1 MKRILTALLLVI
13 VLSLTLVT
21 ALADEAAQ
29 PEETLDY
36 SEMSDIERLARGIV
50 YIPETM
56 TLKDFYETLKTVD
69 ESERY
74 INSDKFVYFCYAIE
88 DLYYIPT
95 TAEEIFRQYAEKFKY
110 VDTKDMDTAYKNLFS
125 LLDKYSYYLPPQY
138 YDSFWNSTTAK
149 GVGITFVY
157 DETGDAWGSVGT
169 FVEGVAPGS
178 TAAAMGI
185 RTGDRLTSLM
195 GYDVSS
201 SPFTAVQAILS
212 SLGEDDNYIE
222 LKYER
227 IDGEEI
233 SETDVTLE
241 RRSTV
246 FREFSFHLYPNDR
259 AFVLQLS
266 SFKNPNTYLQLIER
280 FKELKELGYVNAILD
295 LRDNSGGDV
304 YVASNI
310 ISAFI
315 EDEDVPLFSMGR
327 EGKLN
332 YHGFKSNGGGV
343 EFDTLHV
350 LVNENTASSAEITA
364 LCLKQHAG
372 ATLVGKKT
380 VGKAVAQ
387 SAATLIDDSTY
398 GITTFVAYDYR
409 GQTYNEKGLMPTVYL
424 DNPRVK
430 FEFPTDLEWFNYIN
444 YVEAVDGAE
453 NEVVTALERRLELM
467 GFMRG
472 EFVDGKWDEHTTNA
486 VTFLQLSVGQ
496 EPTGALTLPLVNS
509 ITDIVNT
516 YKDSYYTVDNQLN
529 AVLGRIY

>member
-1 MKRILTALLLVI
+1 
-13 VLSLTLVT
+13 
-21 ALADEAAQ
+21 
-29 PEETLDY
+29 
-36 SEMSDIERLARGIV
+36 
-50 YIPETM
+50 
-56 TLKDFYETLKTVD
+56 
-69 ESERY
+69 
-74 INSDKFVYFCYAIE
+74 
-88 DLYYIPT
+88 
-95 TAEEIFRQYAEKFKY
+95 
-110 VDTKDMDTAYKNLFS
+110 
-125 LLDKYSYYLPPQY
+125 
-138 YDSFWNSTTAK
+138 
-149 GVGITFVY
+149 
-157 DETGDAWGSVGT
+157 
-169 FVEGVAPGS
+169 
-178 TAAAMGI
+178 
-185 RTGDRLTSLM
+185 M

-201 SPFTAVQAILS
+201 SPFSAVQAILS

-241 RRSTV
+241 RRATV
-246 FREFSFHLYPNDR
+246 FREFSFHFYPDDR
-259 AFVLQLS
+259 AFVLRLS
-266 SFKNPNTYLQLIER
+266 SFKNPDTYLQLIER

-315 EDEDVPLFSMGR
+315 EDEDVPLFTMGR

-332 YHGFKSNGGGV
+332 YHSFKSNGDGV

-372 ATLVGKKT
+372 ATLGGKKT

-424 DNPRVK
+424 DNPSVK

-467 GFMRG
+467 GFMRD

-516 YKDSYYTVDNQLN
+516 YKDYYYTVDNQLN
-529 AVLGRIY
+529 AVLARIY